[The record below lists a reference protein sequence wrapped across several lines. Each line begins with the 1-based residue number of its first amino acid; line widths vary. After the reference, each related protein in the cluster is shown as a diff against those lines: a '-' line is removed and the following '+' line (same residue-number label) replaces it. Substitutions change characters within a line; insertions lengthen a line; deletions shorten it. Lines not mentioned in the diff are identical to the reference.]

1 MIGTEIGRY
10 RITSLLGEGGMGS
23 VYLAVQPAIGSR
35 VAIKVL
41 SAECARSPEL
51 LERFFGEA
59 KAVNLIRHENI
70 VSVLDLS
77 TLPDGR
83 PFIVME
89 FVEGLTLGAVIRR
102 GGAPLGGV
110 MQVMGEVLSALGA
123 AHAIGIVHRDL
134 KPDNVLVTGE
144 GHAKVLDF
152 GIAKLA
158 PGLHD
163 QSSRTKTGALLGTP
177 SYMAPEQISGAGH
190 VDARADIYAAGV
202 LLFEAVTGRVPFSGA
217 TIFDVMR
224 AQVEQAPPPPRSL
237 RPDLPPSLEDVIL
250 TALAK
255 DPARRFQSAQAMA
268 QALVHASTTLPPDQW
283 RPLSTRG
290 APRISA
296 SGTGPPTPQLTPASP
311 SAIAPPTVPSAM
323 PTEARTRRTG
333 LIVAALAL
341 VAVAVGVTLV
351 VVGRRGAKDEGPGS
365 AAVAVVAPPSADA
378 AVVAG
383 DAPVVVA
390 SPPDAAVIA
399 SAAVVD
405 AALPAHAPPFDAAT
419 SRVAH
424 APPPADAAVVTAPVD
439 ADDHGVHIGS
449 NVQVGP
455 GVVIG
460 GGSGPV
466 APIPAQRFT
475 LKATYDPRHF
485 NAKAFAPQALEL
497 ARKIYPDAG
506 FTRYD
511 IYYVFPDGHADLTSA
526 HDDSS
531 YLFRSPSHSAR
542 PPGVPANEEVDIKC
556 YVEVTVHPHEIEV
569 AARGLSPIDTN
580 CKWPLRPLPTCDL
593 AGVWKQAHA
602 AGAALDTVAK
612 IAFLSDGKWFFD
624 NEGNDQGIVSS
635 FADRCP

>member
-1 MIGTEIGRY
+1 
-10 RITSLLGEGGMGS
+10 MGS

-41 SAECARSPEL
+41 SEQCARSPEL

-77 TLPDGR
+77 MLPDGR

-89 FVEGLTLGAVIRR
+89 FIEGHTLGSIVRR

-134 KPDNVLVTGE
+134 KPDNVLVTAE

-163 QSSRTKTGALLGTP
+163 QASRTKTGALLGTP
-177 SYMAPEQISGAGH
+177 SYMAPEQISGAAN
-190 VDARADIYAAGV
+190 VDARADIYAAGI
-202 LLFEAVTGRVPFSGA
+202 LLFEAVTGQVPFTGA
-217 TIFDVMR
+217 SIFDVMR
-224 AQVEQAPPPPRSL
+224 AQVDQAAPSPRAL
-237 RPDLPPSLEDVIL
+237 RHDLPPSIEDVIL

-255 DPARRFQSAQAMA
+255 DPAMRFQSAQAMA
-268 QALVHASTTLPPDQW
+268 QALVHAAQALPPDQW

-296 SGTGPPTPQLTPASP
+296 SGSPTPQQTPASP
-311 SAIAPPTVPSAM
+311 SAIAPPTVPAAP

-333 LIVAALAL
+333 LIVGALAL
-341 VAVAVGVTLV
+341 VAVAVGVTLL
-351 VVGRRGAKDEGPGS
+351 VVGRGGAKDDVVAAPGS
-365 AAVAVVAPPSADA
+365 AARAPGSAAPGSAVAVVVPPPPLDASLPAQLPPSPPVDAAEVHRAAHTPPHVDA
-378 AVVAG
+378 AVVA
-383 DAPVVVA
+383 V
-390 SPPDAAVIA
+390 
-399 SAAVVD
+399 
-405 AALPAHAPPFDAAT
+405 
-419 SRVAH
+419 
-424 APPPADAAVVTAPVD
+424 PVD

-449 NVQVGP
+449 NVQIGP
-455 GVVIG
+455 NVVIG
-460 GGSGPV
+460 GNTPV

-475 LKATYDPRHF
+475 LKATYDARRF

-511 IYYVFPDGHADLTSA
+511 IYDVFPDGHADLTAA

-542 PPGVPANEEVDIKC
+542 PPGIPANEEVDIKC

-569 AARGLSPIDTN
+569 RARGLDPIDTS

-612 IAFLSDGKWFFD
+612 IAFLSDGQWFFD
-624 NEGNDQGIVSS
+624 NEGNDQGFVKS

>member
-41 SAECARSPEL
+41 SEQCARSPEL

-89 FVEGLTLGAVIRR
+89 FIEGLTLGAIVRR

-177 SYMAPEQISGAGH
+177 AYMAPEQISGAAN
-190 VDARADIYAAGV
+190 VDARADIYAAGI
-202 LLFEAVTGRVPFSGA
+202 LLFEAVTGQVPFTGA
-217 TIFDVMR
+217 SIFDVMR
-224 AQVEQAPPPPRSL
+224 AQVDQAPPLPRSL
-237 RPDLPPSLEDVIL
+237 RRDLPPSIEDVIL

-255 DPARRFQSAQAMA
+255 DPAMRFQSAQAMA
-268 QALVHASTTLPPDQW
+268 QALVHAAQALPPDQW

-296 SGTGPPTPQLTPASP
+296 SGSPTPQLTPASP
-311 SAIAPPTVPSAM
+311 SAVAPPTVPAAP

-333 LIVAALAL
+333 LIVGALAL
-341 VAVAVGVTLV
+341 VAVAVGVTLL
-351 VVGRRGAKDEGPGS
+351 VGRGNAKEDAPAAPGS
-365 AAVAVVAPPSADA
+365 AAPP
-378 AVVAG
+378 
-383 DAPVVVA
+383 PVV
-390 SPPDAAVIA
+390 I
-399 SAAVVD
+399 
-405 AALPAHAPPFDAAT
+405 AHAPPIDAA
-419 SRVAH
+419 APAQA
-424 APPPADAAVVTAPVD
+424 APPPPVDAAEVRRAVRAHVDAAVAAPPVD
-439 ADDHGVHIGS
+439 APPDDHGVHIGS

-460 GGSGPV
+460 GNTPA

-475 LKATYDPRHF
+475 LKATYDPRRF

-542 PPGVPANEEVDIKC
+542 PPGIPANEEVDIKC

-569 AARGLSPIDTN
+569 RARGLDPIDTN

-612 IAFLSDGKWFFD
+612 IAFLSDGQWFFD
-624 NEGNDQGIVSS
+624 NEGNDQGFVKSLP
-635 FADRCP
+635 DRCP

>member
-41 SAECARSPEL
+41 SEQCSRSPEL
-51 LERFFGEA
+51 LERFFSEA

-70 VSVLDLS
+70 VSVIDLS

-89 FVEGLTLGAVIRR
+89 FIDGHTLGSIVRR

-134 KPDNVLVTGE
+134 KPDNVLVTAE

-163 QSSRTKTGALLGTP
+163 HASRTKTGALLGTP
-177 SYMAPEQISGAGH
+177 SYMAPEQISGAAN
-190 VDARADIYAAGV
+190 VDARADIYAAGI
-202 LLFEAVTGRVPFSGA
+202 LLFEAVTGQVPFTGA
-217 TIFDVMR
+217 SIFDVMR
-224 AQVEQAPPPPRSL
+224 AQVDQAPPSPRAL
-237 RPDLPPSLEDVIL
+237 RADLPPSIEDVIL

-255 DPARRFQSAQAMA
+255 DPAMRFQSAQAMA
-268 QALVHASTTLPPDQW
+268 QALVHAATTLPPDQW

-296 SGTGPPTPQLTPASP
+296 SGSPTPQLTPASP
-311 SAIAPPTVPSAM
+311 SAVAPPTVPAAP

-333 LIVAALAL
+333 LIIGVIAL
-341 VAVAVGVTLV
+341 VAVAAGVTLLA
-351 VVGRRGAKDEGPGS
+351 VGRRGANDDVPATGS
-365 AAVAVVAPPSADA
+365 AVAVVVP
-378 AVVAG
+378 
-383 DAPVVVA
+383 
-390 SPPDAAVIA
+390 
-399 SAAVVD
+399 
-405 AALPAHAPPFDAAT
+405 
-419 SRVAH
+419 
-424 APPPADAAVVTAPVD
+424 PPPADASLPLQAPLVDGAMPIDAAEAHRVAHTTPHADVAVAID
-439 ADDHGVHIGS
+439 AGPTIVGGGSAADHGVFIGS

-460 GGSGPV
+460 GTSP
-466 APIPAQRFT
+466 APAAIPAPRFT
-475 LKATYDPRHF
+475 LKATYDPRNF

-511 IYYVFPDGHADLTSA
+511 VYYVFPDGHADLTQA

-542 PPGVPANEEVDIKC
+542 PPGIPANEEVDIKC

-569 AARGLSPIDTN
+569 RARGLDPIDTN
-580 CKWPLRPLPTCDL
+580 CKWPLRPLPSCDL
-593 AGVWKQAHA
+593 ARVWKQAQA

-624 NEGNDQGIVSS
+624 NEGNDQGFVKSLP
-635 FADRCP
+635 DRCP